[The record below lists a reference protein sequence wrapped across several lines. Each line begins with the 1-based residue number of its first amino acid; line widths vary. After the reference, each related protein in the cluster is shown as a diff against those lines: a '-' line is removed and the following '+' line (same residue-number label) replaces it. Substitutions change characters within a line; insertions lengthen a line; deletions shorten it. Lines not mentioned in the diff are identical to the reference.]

1 MKLYYSLPSIQMVA
15 TALCGTEMKML
26 KDKNLQHQHY
36 PIIMGHEGA
45 GIVESVGEGVST
57 VKAGMNWCLELGNS
71 SNLEPTSGIKSIP

>member
-1 MKLYYSLPSIQMVA
+1 MVA

-26 KDKNLQHQHY
+26 KTKNLQHQYY

-57 VKAGMNWCLELGNS
+57 VKAGMNWYLEEIAATWNPPQ
-71 SNLEPTSGIKSIP
+71 E